1 MIALIQRVKSA
12 SVSVDSQLVASI
24 DLGLLAMIGFLKD
37 DNFSDIERAVNKTVS
52 YRVFEDTTGRMNRSV
67 INVNGELLL
76 VPQFTLG
83 ANTKKGNRPD
93 FGDTMQSEMAE
104 SFFQQFVSLAAQKTK
119 VQSGIFGAHMEV
131 ESINDGPATF
141 IFGY

>member
-1 MIALIQRVKSA
+1 M
-12 SVSVDSQLVASI
+12 
-24 DLGLLAMIGFLKD
+24 
-37 DNFSDIERAVNKTVS
+37 
-52 YRVFEDTTGRMNRSV
+52 
-67 INVNGELLL
+67 L

-141 IFGY
+141 IFGH